1 MMEIKN
7 VYEADVLVVGG
18 GVAGLMAAI
27 AAAEKGARV
36 LVAEKADSR
45 RSGSG
50 ATGNDH
56 FRCYIPECHGPD
68 VERIVY
74 EVLHFSQVGQCHDPH
89 LTRVFLRRSEEIVRK
104 WESWGIPM
112 RPTGQWEFTG
122 HAYPGR
128 VRSGLK
134 YDGKKQKAVMTSE
147 AKKRGV
153 TILNHMPVIELL
165 KKDGRMAGAVA
176 LDVSAEEPSLCVIA
190 APSVILGTG
199 CTTRLYNNMA
209 TPGWM
214 FNLAYCPSNA
224 GGGIAQAWRIGAK
237 LVNLEMTSRHA
248 GPKYFQRCGKG
259 TWIGVLRYPDGEPL
273 GPFVDKPDR
282 ACGDIT
288 SDVWNSSFTDVMK
301 NGRGPAY
308 MDCSGLTPEDYD
320 YMMWGMDS
328 EGLKGMLNYM
338 DEAGIDP
345 RRHAVEFMQYEPF
358 LIGKGLEIDEH
369 GRCSV
374 PGLYAAG
381 DMVGNFRADIGGAAV
396 FGWIAGEYAGSH
408 IGENAAF
415 SDEVVC
421 ALPHVAEVRVLCE
434 RIMNRVGGCP
444 WKEGN
449 LAVQQIMTDYA
460 PSGPHTARSANLLNA
475 GLKYLGDLRQT
486 LLSSMSATCS
496 HTLMRALETLDLV
509 DVGEALMHAALE
521 RRETRPPHN
530 RADFTFTNPML
541 GELFLT
547 VRKEEGNIVKEW
559 RKKDNSR

>member
-1 MMEIKN
+1 MLTIKHA
-7 VYEADVLVVGG
+7 YETDVLVVGG
-18 GVAGLMAAI
+18 GVAGLMAAN

-36 LVAEKADSR
+36 LVAEKADTR

-50 ATGNDH
+50 AAGNDH

-89 LTRVFLRRSEEIVRK
+89 LTRVFLRRTEEIVRM
-104 WESWGIPM
+104 WERWGIPM
-112 RPTGQWEFTG
+112 RPTGKWEFTG

-134 YDGKKQKAVMTSE
+134 YDGKKQKAIMTRE

-153 TILNHMPVIELL
+153 LILNHLPVIELL
-165 KKDGRMAGAVA
+165 RKDGRVTGAVM
-176 LDVSAEEPSLCVIA
+176 LDVSGEEPSLGLVA
-190 APSVILGTG
+190 ARSVILGTG
-199 CTTRLYNNMA
+199 CTTRLYTNMA

-248 GPKYFQRCGKG
+248 GPRYFQRCGKG

-282 ACGDIT
+282 NCGDIT
-288 SDVWNSSFTDVMK
+288 SDVWNSSFTDLMK

-308 MDCSGLTPEDYD
+308 MDCSRLSDEDYA

-328 EGLKGMLNYM
+328 EGLTGMLNYM
-338 DEAGIDP
+338 KEAGIDP

-369 GRCSV
+369 GQCSL

-381 DMVGNFRADIGGAAV
+381 DTVGNFRADIAGAAV
-396 FGWIAGEYAGSH
+396 FGWIAGEHAGARAGQLPLATPEELQELTQVQDIRKLCGH
-408 IGENAAF
+408 IM
-415 SDEVVC
+415 D
-421 ALPHVAEVRVLCE
+421 RKD
-434 RIMNRVGGCP
+434 GCP

-449 LAVQQIMTDYA
+449 LAVQQIMSDYA
-460 PSGPHTARSANLLNA
+460 PSGPHTVRSANLLHA
-475 GLKYLGDLRQT
+475 GLKYLGDLRRI
-486 LLSSMSATCS
+486 LLSSMGATCS
-496 HTLMRALETLDLV
+496 HTLMRALETLDLL

-521 RRETRPPHN
+521 RKETRPPHN
-530 RADFTFTNPML
+530 RADYTFTNPML

-547 VRKEEGNIVKEW
+547 VRKEDGTIIKEW
-559 RKKDNSR
+559 RQKDNAM

>member
-50 ATGNDH
+50 AAGNDH

-190 APSVILGTG
+190 APGVILGTG

-345 RRHAVEFMQYEPF
+345 RRHAVEFMQY
-358 LIGKGLEIDEH
+358 
-369 GRCSV
+369 
-374 PGLYAAG
+374 
-381 DMVGNFRADIGGAAV
+381 
-396 FGWIAGEYAGSH
+396 
-408 IGENAAF
+408 
-415 SDEVVC
+415 
-421 ALPHVAEVRVLCE
+421 
-434 RIMNRVGGCP
+434 
-444 WKEGN
+444 
-449 LAVQQIMTDYA
+449 
-460 PSGPHTARSANLLNA
+460 
-475 GLKYLGDLRQT
+475 
-486 LLSSMSATCS
+486 
-496 HTLMRALETLDLV
+496 
-509 DVGEALMHAALE
+509 
-521 RRETRPPHN
+521 
-530 RADFTFTNPML
+530 
-541 GELFLT
+541 
-547 VRKEEGNIVKEW
+547 
-559 RKKDNSR
+559 

>member
-1 MMEIKN
+1 MMETKN

-50 ATGNDH
+50 AAGNDH

-134 YDGKKQKAVMTSE
+134 YDGKKQKAIMTRE

-259 TWIGVLRYPDGEPL
+259 TWIGVLRYPDGSPL

-396 FGWIAGEYAGSH
+396 YGWIAGGHAGR
-408 IGENAAF
+408 NAA
-415 SDEVVC
+415 SA
-421 ALPHVAEVRVLCE
+421 ALAEAEKSPWVEE
-434 RIMNRVGGCP
+434 RAAYYSRFIERKRGAG
-444 WKEGN
+444 WKEAN
-449 LAVQQIMTDYA
+449 LGLQQIMDSYA
-460 PSGPHTARSANLLNA
+460 AAGPHRLRSATLLTA
-475 GLKYLGDLRQT
+475 GLKYLGDLRKNSEEQIKVDDGH
-486 LLSSMSATCS
+486 S
-496 HTLMRALETLDLV
+496 LMRAIESLDLM
-509 DVGEALMHAALE
+509 DNGEIIMHAALE
-521 RRETRPPHN
+521 RRETRDMH
-530 RADFTFTNPML
+530 RRSDYTFTNPL
-541 GELFLT
+541 LADKFLT
-547 VRKEEGNIVKEW
+547 VRKQGGNVIKEW
-559 RKKDNSR
+559 RPRRNA